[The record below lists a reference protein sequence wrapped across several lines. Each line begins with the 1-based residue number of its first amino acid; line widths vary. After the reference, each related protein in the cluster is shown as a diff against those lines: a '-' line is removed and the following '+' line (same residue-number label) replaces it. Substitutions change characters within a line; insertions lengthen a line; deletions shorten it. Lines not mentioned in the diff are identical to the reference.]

1 MSRKAIKTISNREV
15 RYIPEEQR
23 DLVESA
29 EKMIDR
35 PLVFIGKALTNDQK
49 WIMRDIVVVDEKDG
63 AKKVKGL
70 GEAVKYIWQTCVSE
84 VLNVIQKEEDGSI
97 TELQSVKGAD
107 KDALW
112 NTNMEADIIEVCNH
126 LRELS
131 ELDEEEVKTSV

>member
-84 VLNVIQKEEDGSI
+84 VLNVIQKDENGSI
-97 TELQSVKGAD
+97 TELKSVKGTD

>member
-97 TELQSVKGAD
+97 TELKSVKGAD